1 MPSQPLDT
9 RTSSPPTMDQ
19 DELSA
24 LLSRNLTFNPLPP
37 APAPAPVQAQAPV
50 EEPKIVYISQHYT
63 HSSHVAR
70 NDAQAPVRH
79 HTRAA
84 SEPPQPDHSAAQAI
98 LISHGVDPSGLSS
111 AQLSLF
117 TRVEDSEKGYLV
129 NLWGTYPP
137 SRNDNPTFGWSM
149 TSMTLEE
156 SLALKRCQ
164 RLDSRRQG
172 EGVVMSLDGTPLTPV
187 HAGPEHSMD
196 IYSDSEPYMISGF
209 EELAASKERPMS
221 FSAAPV
227 ASAFN
232 PAHSDPV
239 YNMDTMWCSR
249 AMARWG

>member
-1 MPSQPLDT
+1 
-9 RTSSPPTMDQ
+9 MDQ

-24 LLSRNLTFNPLPP
+24 LLSRNLTFSQPPP
-37 APAPAPVQAQAPV
+37 APTPAPVQAQAPV

-63 HSSHVAR
+63 HSAHVAR
-70 NDAQAPVRH
+70 NDAQPPARH

-98 LISHGVDPSGLSS
+98 LIAHGVDPSGLSS

-149 TSMTLEE
+149 TSMSLEE
-156 SLALKRCQ
+156 SLALERCQ

-172 EGVVMSLDGTPLTPV
+172 EGVVVMSLDGTPLTPV

-209 EELAASKERPMS
+209 EELAQQVPPGGSDASKERPLS

-227 ASAFN
+227 TSAFN

>member
-1 MPSQPLDT
+1 
-9 RTSSPPTMDQ
+9 MDQ
-19 DELSA
+19 DELAA
-24 LLSRNLTFNPLPP
+24 LLSRKLTFNPPPP
-37 APAPAPVQAQAPV
+37 APVPAPVQVQAAPV

-63 HSSHVAR
+63 HSAHVAR
-70 NDAQAPVRH
+70 NDAQPPAPARH

-117 TRVEDSEKGYLV
+117 TRVEDSEKVYLV

-137 SRNDNPTFGWSM
+137 SRADNPTFGWSM
-149 TSMTLEE
+149 TSMSLEE
-156 SLALKRCQ
+156 SLALERCQ

-172 EGVVMSLDGTPLTPV
+172 EVVMSLDGTPLTPV

-209 EELAASKERPMS
+209 EELAQQVPAGESKERPIS
-221 FSAAPV
+221 FAAAPV
-227 ASAFN
+227 TSAFN